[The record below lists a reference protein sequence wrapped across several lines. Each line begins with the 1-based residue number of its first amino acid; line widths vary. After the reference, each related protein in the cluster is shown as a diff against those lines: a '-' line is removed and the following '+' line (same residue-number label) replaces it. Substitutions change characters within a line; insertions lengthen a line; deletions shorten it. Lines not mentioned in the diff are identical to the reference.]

1 MSSCGPLTGTYRL
14 QLHKEFPLE
23 SARRL
28 VPYLERLGISH
39 LYSSPILKSRPGST
53 HGYDVADP
61 TTVDPELGSDD
72 DRQAL
77 VQILHGKSM
86 GLLLDIVPNHMGIG
100 PANPYW
106 EDVLTWGRRSRYAAW
121 FDIDWNT
128 PDEEHTGRLVLP
140 VLGDGRE
147 NVLRRGEL
155 TLSRV
160 SGRYRVVYFDN
171 SWPLDPTTVGP
182 IEDWVR
188 QGRPLETFSEGR
200 EGERRMSRLL
210 QAQHY
215 NLVMWR
221 RAAREINYRRFFDI
235 SDLAALHAED
245 EPVFE
250 ATHALVIQWARA
262 GEIDGLRIDHV
273 DGLRNPRGYLERLR
287 SRFGPS
293 PVVVEKILSANERLR
308 SEWPVQGTTGYEFLN
323 DLDGM

>member
-61 TTVDPELGSDD
+61 TTVDPELGGDD
-72 DRQAL
+72 DRRRSCRYCTGRAWDFCSTSCP
-77 VQILHGKSM
+77 I
-86 GLLLDIVPNHMGIG
+86 
-100 PANPYW
+100 
-106 EDVLTWGRRSRYAAW
+106 TWGSARQIPTGKMCSPGAADPDTPHGSTSIGIRRTRSTRA
-121 FDIDWNT
+121 DWCCRCWGT
-128 PDEEHTGRLVLP
+128 
-140 VLGDGRE
+140 DGRTCFGVE
-147 NVLRRGEL
+147 SSPCPAG
-155 TLSRV
+155 
-160 SGRYRVVYFDN
+160 SGRYRLVYFDN

-188 QGRPLETFSEGR
+188 QGRPLKTFSEGR

-221 RAAREINYRRFFDI
+221 RAARDQ
-235 SDLAALHAED
+235 L
-245 EPVFE
+245 
-250 ATHALVIQWARA
+250 
-262 GEIDGLRIDHV
+262 
-273 DGLRNPRGYLERLR
+273 
-287 SRFGPS
+287 S
-293 PVVVEKILSANERLR
+293 PVLR
-308 SEWPVQGTTGYEFLN
+308 HQ
-323 DLDGM
+323 